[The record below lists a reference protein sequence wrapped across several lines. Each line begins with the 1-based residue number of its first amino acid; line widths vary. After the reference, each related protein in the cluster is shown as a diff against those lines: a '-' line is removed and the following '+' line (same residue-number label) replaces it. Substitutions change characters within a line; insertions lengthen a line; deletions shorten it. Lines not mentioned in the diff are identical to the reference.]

1 MATLKPFR
9 ILRPAFDKAP
19 EVCTLPYDVMNTDEA
34 RAMAEGHPN
43 SFLRVTR
50 SEIEFPSDAN
60 PYSDDVYRHGAEN
73 LQRLIKTGVLIR
85 EDKPVYMIYRQVMG
99 EHAQFGIVGAA
110 SCKEYDNGII
120 KKHELTR
127 PDKED
132 DRTRHINLLQAQ
144 TGAVFLT
151 YPAEPEINNIV
162 DSETQRDADIDFT
175 SEDGI
180 QHTAWMIYDESVIA
194 SLEAA
199 FVKVPALYVAD
210 GHHRSAA
217 ALRVAKERAAGP
229 DNPAGLFLTV
239 NFPHDQVQ
247 ILGYNRAIRDL
258 NGHEIDDFLSQIM
271 EIAEVLPSPPDNM
284 PREKGEVTMFLK
296 DKWYLLRW
304 MPAIATRGDAVAQ
317 LDVSILQDNV
327 LAPMLAIGDP
337 RTDKRVA
344 FIGGIRG
351 TKELERLVTSG
362 EHAVAFCLYPT
373 SVEDLMEIA
382 DADGLMPP
390 KSTWFEPKL
399 RDAMAVHLI
408 EDANQ

>member
-1 MATLKPFR
+1 
-9 ILRPAFDKAP
+9 
-19 EVCTLPYDVMNTDEA
+19 
-34 RAMAEGHPN
+34 MAEGRPD

-50 SEIEFPSDAN
+50 SEIEFPSNAD

-73 LQRLIKTGVLIR
+73 LQRLIQTGVLVR

-99 EHAQFGIVGAA
+99 AHTQYGLVAAA
-110 SCKEYDNGII
+110 SCRDYDNGLI

-132 DRTRHINLLQAQ
+132 DRTRHINILGAQ

-151 YPAEPEINNIV
+151 YPAQAEIDTIV
-162 DSETQRDADIDFT
+162 KQETARPADIEFT

-180 QHTAWMIYDESVIA
+180 GHAAWMVYDTAVIA
-194 SLEAA
+194 ALQTA
-199 FVKVPALYVAD
+199 FEKVPALYVAD

-217 ALRVAKERAAGP
+217 ALRVAKERSAGA
-229 DNPAGLFLTV
+229 DDPAGVFLTV

-247 ILGYNRAIRDL
+247 ILAYNRVVRDL
-258 NGHEIDDFLSQIM
+258 NGHQVDDLLSQLM
-271 EIAEVLPSPPDNM
+271 EVTEVLASPPDNM
-284 PREKGEVTMFLK
+284 PREKGEVTMYLK

-304 MPAIATRGDAVAQ
+304 ISAIATRGDAVAQ

-327 LAPMLAIGDP
+327 LTPLLAVGDP
-337 RTDKRVA
+337 RTDKRISFV
-344 FIGGIRG
+344 GGIRG
-351 TKELERLVTSG
+351 TKELERLVDSG
-362 EHAVAFCLYPT
+362 EYAVAFFLYPT
-373 SVEDLMEIA
+373 SVEDLMQIA
-382 DADGLMPP
+382 DANGLMPP

-408 EDANQ
+408 DEK